1 MVLTATA
8 GTKTQSYV
16 VLPGRVAP
24 VSDFT
29 AKLLLSSRQLV
40 PLKQAGTAKP
50 VSAAELEPGA
60 PFGQE
65 RDWPVDRPEPVN
77 SPTSRRAAGTPCA
90 TFCEA
95 LTPTAAPPH

>member
-29 AKLLLSSRQLV
+29 AKLLLGGRQLV
-40 PLKQAGTAKP
+40 PLKG
-50 VSAAELEPGA
+50 GH
-60 PFGQE
+60 
-65 RDWPVDRPEPVN
+65 RR
-77 SPTSRRAAGTPCA
+77 SR
-90 TFCEA
+90 
-95 LTPTAAPPH
+95 